1 MKNGISLRILVVV
14 GAKLW
19 SWVGPLVRYHIFE
32 RIRGLAG
39 KAVLDVAAGWYDVLS
54 VDLGYVTS

>member
-1 MKNGISLRILVVV
+1 MVV